1 MPYWSAC
8 LLNAFEDF
16 SEGHE
21 QKQSME
27 RAGSTFVRDQL
38 HIPISSFKFRS
49 QSLPDICSTP
59 LLANLR
65 KYKKLKVIPK

>member
-38 HIPISSFKFRS
+38 HIPISSLNFEVNHFLIFA
-49 QSLPDICSTP
+49 QHL
-59 LLANLR
+59 
-65 KYKKLKVIPK
+65 Y